1 NDALGEFVGLA
12 AGALAAHLHAAAG
25 IHGLLLR
32 LRASRLAVVVLFDLL
47 FEIVGR
53 RVDEGLERGKR
64 RPTVLLL
71 LLFRW
76 LFFRLLLGLLLGRL
90 LRLLD
95 LGLRQHRLLL
105 RLRGGGSRRL
115 LRTLAPL
122 LGFGVLVGVRHA
134 LAACRGERLGR

>member
-1 NDALGEFVGLA
+1 NDALGEVVGLA

-53 RVDEGLERGKR
+53 RVDEGLERGER

-76 LFFRLLLGLLLGRL
+76 LFFRLVLWLLLRRVR
-90 LRLLD
+90 RLLD
-95 LGLRQHRLLL
+95 LALPAARL
-105 RLRGGGSRRL
+105 S
-115 LRTLAPL
+115 
-122 LGFGVLVGVRHA
+122 A
-134 LAACRGERLGR
+134 L